1 MEKNNQMIDK
11 QELKEFA
18 KSIGADI
25 VGVGN
30 LAHFEGT
37 EPGKDPRF
45 IAPGAKSIIGLG
57 FRVLRGSLRGNE
69 EGTQFYQY
77 PEMSVVHLDEV
88 YIPMVLRKVACY
100 LEDSG
105 YEGVVLRSEPDRMH
119 ANDPQT
125 NPEHTP
131 VYRMSAVSVREGTPP
146 PDVIID
152 NNQAAVICGLG
163 EMGHGGFVLTP
174 EFGPLQRFAFIL
186 TDAELEFDQ
195 LQKNTLC
202 DSCGHCFEAC
212 PGLAYD
218 GQEDQSLTVDTHSYL
233 FKQAESWQCAAYYM
247 GANGEKNPFL
257 DTEKIKKL
265 ADGDQILKGDKKLVP
280 DEVMALKPILEQAYP
295 GMRFGYNAAIC
306 GRACWR
312 ACLVHLEE
320 KKLLK
325 NSYKYPFRKREE
337 WKLKI

>member
-1 MEKNNQMIDK
+1 MIDK

-18 KSIGADI
+18 KSVGADI
-25 VGVGN
+25 VGIGN
-30 LAHFEGT
+30 LAYFEGT

-45 IAPGAKSIIGLG
+45 IAPQAKSIIGLG

-105 YEGVVLRSEPDRMH
+105 YEGVVLRSEPDRLH
-119 ANDPQT
+119 ASDPGT

-131 VYRMSAVSVREGTPP
+131 VYRMSAVSVREGVPP

-163 EMGHGGFVLTP
+163 EMGYGGFVLTS

-195 LQKNTLC
+195 LQENTLC

-212 PGLAYD
+212 PGSAYR
-218 GQEDQSLTVDTHSYL
+218 GQEEQSLTVDKHTYL
-233 FKQAESWQCAAYYM
+233 FKQAENWQCAAYYM

-257 DTEKIKKL
+257 DPDKIRKL
-265 ADGDQILKGDKKLVP
+265 TDGDQILKGNKKLVP
-280 DEVMALKPILEQAYP
+280 DEVMDLKPILEQAYP

-320 KKLLK
+320 KNLLR

>member
-1 MEKNNQMIDK
+1 MEKNNKMIDK
-11 QELKEFA
+11 QQLKDFVLA
-18 KSIGADI
+18 AGADL
-25 VGVGN
+25 VGIGN
-30 LAHFEGT
+30 LTDFEGA
-37 EPGKDPRF
+37 EPGRDPRF
-45 IAPGAKSIIGLG
+45 IAPQAKSIIGLG

-77 PEMSVVHLDEV
+77 PEMGVVHLDEV
-88 YIPMVLRKVACY
+88 YIPMVLRKIACY
-100 LEDSG
+100 LEDKG

-119 ANDPQT
+119 ASDPGT

-131 VYRMSAVSVREGTPP
+131 VYRMSAVSVREGAPP

-163 EMGHGGFVLTP
+163 EMGFGGFVLTP

-186 TDAELEFDQ
+186 TDAELEFDEVMDAC
-195 LQKNTLC
+195 LC
-202 DSCGHCFEAC
+202 DSCGLCFEAC
-212 PGLAYD
+212 PGSAYK
-218 GQEDQSLTVDTHSYL
+218 GQNEQKLVVGKNTYY
-233 FKQAESWQCAAYYM
+233 FKLPESWQCAAYYM

-257 DTEKIKKL
+257 DPEKIRRL
-265 ADGDQILKGDKKLVP
+265 PDGEKILKGNKQLSP
-280 DEVMALKPILEQAYP
+280 DEVLQLKPILEQAYP

-325 NSYKYPFRKREE
+325 TNFNLPFRKREE
-337 WKLKI
+337 WKLSL